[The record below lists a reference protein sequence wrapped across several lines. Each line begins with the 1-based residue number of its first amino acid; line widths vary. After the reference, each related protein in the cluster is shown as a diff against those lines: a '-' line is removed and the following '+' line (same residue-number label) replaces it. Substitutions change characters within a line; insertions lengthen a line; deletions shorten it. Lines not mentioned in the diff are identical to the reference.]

1 MRKSIILTLSHDIK
15 TPLSI
20 ISGNLELAMKTGE
33 EIQRNIFL
41 KHIGDECLHVVH
53 LLNNLL
59 DVYHLN
65 EANEKRRDVPFNL
78 QEMLERTAAGF
89 SHIAND
95 KGIRFVSDFKDTEV
109 RLYGDA
115 VRIEQIMHNLLA
127 NAVKFTESGTISF
140 HVRYHNGI
148 LTLEIKDT
156 GIGMTE
162 ETLSRIFRPFERK
175 DSAAN
180 ADGHG
185 LGLSITQGLVKL
197 LDGNIKVTSSI
208 EQGSTFRVTLP
219 LRQTDEPVEN
229 EEPVELHLEHLPHR
243 VLIIDDNIMQRDVI
257 KQMLERNGIACT
269 ACASVKEV
277 VKAMR
282 DMDYDVLL
290 SDIQMPGTDGFE
302 LLALLRGST
311 IGNSRTI
318 PIVAMT
324 ARSDY
329 GKKDYQ
335 EAGFAACIY
344 KPFFLSDL
352 LGLLSTIKTC
362 RKDENRKVDFSTM
375 LAEVDDKAKLLG
387 SFIEQSRQD
396 ADELAS
402 AMHGNDRK
410 RLREIAHRM
419 QPMWELLQME
429 DTLSAYRSL
438 LKDSTTGD
446 DTVWEYTKR
455 IMEYTAKL
463 IAEAKNEIKKLENE
477 TENTDS

>member
-1 MRKSIILTLSHDIK
+1 
-15 TPLSI
+15 
-20 ISGNLELAMKTGE
+20 
-33 EIQRNIFL
+33 
-41 KHIGDECLHVVH
+41 
-53 LLNNLL
+53 
-59 DVYHLN
+59 
-65 EANEKRRDVPFNL
+65 
-78 QEMLERTAAGF
+78 
-89 SHIAND
+89 
-95 KGIRFVSDFKDTEV
+95 
-109 RLYGDA
+109 
-115 VRIEQIMHNLLA
+115 
-127 NAVKFTESGTISF
+127 
-140 HVRYHNGI
+140 
-148 LTLEIKDT
+148 
-156 GIGMTE
+156 
-162 ETLSRIFRPFERK
+162 
-175 DSAAN
+175 
-180 ADGHG
+180 
-185 LGLSITQGLVKL
+185 
-197 LDGNIKVTSSI
+197 
-208 EQGSTFRVTLP
+208 
-219 LRQTDEPVEN
+219 
-229 EEPVELHLEHLPHR
+229 
-243 VLIIDDNIMQRDVI
+243 
-257 KQMLERNGIACT
+257 
-269 ACASVKEV
+269 V

>member
-1 MRKSIILTLSHDIK
+1 MEETIKQNTALLNMRKSIILTLSHDIK

-20 ISGNLELAMKTGE
+20 ITGNLELAMKTE
-33 EIQRNIFL
+33 EEMQRNIFL

-78 QEMLERTAAGF
+78 QEMLERTAVGF

-115 VRIEQIMHNLLA
+115 VRIEQIMHNLLV

-197 LDGNIKVTSSI
+197 LDGNIRVTSSI

-229 EEPVELHLEHLPHR
+229 EKPVELHLEHLPHR

-290 SDIQMPGTDGFE
+290 SDIQMPGTDGSSCLPFY
-302 LLALLRGST
+302 
-311 IGNSRTI
+311 
-318 PIVAMT
+318 VA
-324 ARSDY
+324 
-329 GKKDYQ
+329 Q
-335 EAGFAACIY
+335 
-344 KPFFLSDL
+344 P
-352 LGLLSTIKTC
+352 
-362 RKDENRKVDFSTM
+362 
-375 LAEVDDKAKLLG
+375 
-387 SFIEQSRQD
+387 
-396 ADELAS
+396 S
-402 AMHGNDRK
+402 AIRV
-410 RLREIAHRM
+410 
-419 QPMWELLQME
+419 QYP
-429 DTLSAYRSL
+429 
-438 LKDSTTGD
+438 
-446 DTVWEYTKR
+446 
-455 IMEYTAKL
+455 
-463 IAEAKNEIKKLENE
+463 
-477 TENTDS
+477 